1 MLDKTQSKIDELQK
15 LIEQLENIMQWALYE
30 GDDVSVYTNQISKL
44 ETKLWRLE
52 TGIVN

>member
-30 GDDVSVYTNQISKL
+30 GDDVSGYVNTITKI
-44 ETKLWRLE
+44 ETKIWRLE